1 MGDPTSLLF
10 GLDEF
15 TVVDVVRVADEL
27 VQVVVETANAES
39 ACPDCGRRS
48 GRVKDRPRVR
58 IKDLP
63 ASGQRVRLWWRKR
76 RLLCLDRECPRVSFT
91 EATTAIPPRS
101 RLTVRL
107 REQLATAIAG
117 SNRAVAEVAAAHGV
131 SWHTAHDALVAA
143 AARWLPEPPPTRV
156 LGIDETRARRVR
168 WLLEPAGWRRADP
181 WLTSF
186 VDADTTPGCGSGV
199 LLGLAPG
206 RSGACV
212 RSWLA
217 AQTAQFRA
225 GIELVVIDPSAP
237 YASGVRTAL
246 PHARIAVDH
255 WHLVRLANDMVTEV
269 RQRVARERH
278 ARRGITADPV
288 WAHRRMLLTA
298 GDRLSA
304 RQLTRLREVL
314 DTDDPTDEIGAAW
327 GCKELLRQLLAEH
340 NPDQIRHR
348 LWRFYDACARAEM
361 PETTRLAATIDTW
374 WPAIAVALAEQVTN
388 ARTEGFNRV
397 IKQVKR
403 VGCGFRNIDNYQRRI
418 MAHIA
423 VTRPR
428 RDAA

>member
-1 MGDPTSLLF
+1 M
-10 GLDEF
+10 
-15 TVVDVVRVADEL
+15 
-27 VQVVVETANAES
+27 
-39 ACPDCGRRS
+39 
-48 GRVKDRPRVR
+48 
-58 IKDLP
+58 
-63 ASGQRVRLWWRKR
+63 
-76 RLLCLDRECPRVSFT
+76 
-91 EATTAIPPRS
+91 
-101 RLTVRL
+101 L
-107 REQLATAIAG
+107 R
-117 SNRAVAEVAAAHGV
+117 
-131 SWHTAHDALVAA
+131 
-143 AARWLPEPPPTRV
+143 
-156 LGIDETRARRVR
+156 
-168 WLLEPAGWRRADP
+168 
-181 WLTSF
+181 
-186 VDADTTPGCGSGV
+186 
-199 LLGLAPG
+199 GLAPG

-237 YASGVRTAL
+237 YASGIRTAL

-255 WHLVRLANDMVTEV
+255 WHLVRLANDPVLGDMVTEV

-278 ARRGITADPV
+278 GRRGITADPV

-298 GDRLSA
+298 GDRLSR

-340 NPDQIRHR
+340 DPERIRHR
-348 LWRFYDACARAEM
+348 LWRFYDACARADM
-361 PETTRLAATIDTW
+361 PETTRLATTVETW

-388 ARTEGFNRV
+388 ARTEGFNRI

>member
-15 TVVDVVRVADEL
+15 RVVDVVRVDEREL
-27 VQVVVETANAES
+27 QVVIETHETVAR
-39 ACPDCGRRS
+39 CPDCDVPSSRI
-48 GRVKDRPRVR
+48 KDRARVR

-63 ASGQRVRLWWRKR
+63 VSGQRVRLWWRKR
-76 RLLCLDRECPRVSFT
+76 RLLCLEVSCPRLSFT
-91 EATTAIPPRS
+91 EATAAIPPRS
-101 RLTVRL
+101 RLTGRL
-107 REQLATAIAG
+107 RAQLASAIAG

-131 SWHTAHDALVAA
+131 GWHTAHDALVAA
-143 AARWLPEPPPTRV
+143 AARWLPTPPPIRV

-168 WLLEPAGWRRADP
+168 WLLEPAGWRRSDP

-186 VDADTTPGCGSGV
+186 VDADTDTPGV

-212 RSWLA
+212 RRWLG
-217 AQTAQFRA
+217 AQSAQFRA

-237 YASGVRTAL
+237 YASGVRAAL

-255 WHLVRLANDMVTEV
+255 WHLVRLANEMVTEV

-278 ARRGITADPV
+278 GRRGLKVDPV

-298 GDRLSA
+298 GDRLSR
-304 RQLTRLREVL
+304 RQLARLREVL
-314 DTDDPTDEIGAAW
+314 ATDDPTNEIGAAW

-340 NPDQIRHR
+340 APERIRHH
-348 LWRFYDACARAEM
+348 LWRFYDACARADM
-361 PETTRLAATIDTW
+361 PETTRLAATIETW
-374 WPAIAVALAEQVTN
+374 WPAIAVALAERVTN
-388 ARTEGFNRV
+388 ARTEGFNRI

>member
-1 MGDPTSLLF
+1 MIT
-10 GLDEF
+10 
-15 TVVDVVRVADEL
+15 
-27 VQVVVETANAES
+27 
-39 ACPDCGRRS
+39 
-48 GRVKDRPRVR
+48 
-58 IKDLP
+58 
-63 ASGQRVRLWWRKR
+63 
-76 RLLCLDRECPRVSFT
+76 
-91 EATTAIPPRS
+91 
-101 RLTVRL
+101 
-107 REQLATAIAG
+107 
-117 SNRAVAEVAAAHGV
+117 
-131 SWHTAHDALVAA
+131 A
-143 AARWLPEPPPTRV
+143 AARWLPSPPPTRV

-168 WLLEPAGWRRADP
+168 WLLEPTGWRRSDP

-186 VDADTTPGCGSGV
+186 VDADTSSPGV

-217 AQTAQFRA
+217 AQTTQFRA

-237 YASGVRTAL
+237 YASGIRTAL

-278 ARRGITADPV
+278 GRRGITADPV

-298 GDRLSA
+298 GNRLSR

-340 NPDQIRHR
+340 EPDRIRYR
-348 LWRFYDACARAEM
+348 LWRFYDACAGADM
-361 PETTRLAATIDTW
+361 PETTRLATTIETW
-374 WPAIAVALAEQVTN
+374 WPAIAVALAQQVTN
-388 ARTEGFNRV
+388 ARTEGFNRI

-418 MAHIA
+418 MTHIA